1 MQPQALPRLL
11 VVDDTE
17 DNRIILNRR
26 FTRLGYEVVEAVD
39 GLSALN
45 LIAREPFDIVLLDIM
60 MPGVDG
66 LEVLRR
72 IREEHSENQLPVLM
86 VTAKSASEDVVEA
99 LLMGAND
106 YITKPVDM
114 EVAAAR
120 VEMQL
125 RRKRAEDHNR
135 FAYRELEQTL
145 TCLEDSIAQAQNK
158 SVMLA
163 DLGPEVRAPLDGL
176 LGAAKV
182 LTKVCDTPDLKK
194 MIAVIETAAQSLDV
208 LVAEAVLDEP
218 VAPIAKVRKAKT
230 VKAKVENPMVKAQAA
245 AAPLAGRIR
254 VLSAD
259 ADPAR
264 RHGVR
269 LVFAETD
276 VDIELSEAHSGAEAA
291 QMAAAQSFDL
301 ILMNVEMG
309 DGLNGIRVIRRSEP
323 EGRGRRA
330 PVLAVSRDGG
340 AAAAAIAA
348 GADLHMPMPITAAGL
363 LTALAR
369 ALSRESD
376 DLSAVA

>member
-1 MQPQALPRLL
+1 MQILPRLL

-26 FTRLGYEVVEAVD
+26 FTRLGYEVVEAED

-45 LIAREPFDIVLLDIM
+45 LIAREPFDVVLLDIM

-72 IREEHSENQLPVLM
+72 VREDHSENELPVIM

-125 RRKRAEDHNR
+125 RRKRAEDQNR
-135 FAYRELEQTL
+135 AAYRELEQTL
-145 TCLEDSIAQAQNK
+145 SCLQDSIEQAQNK
-158 SVMLA
+158 SAVLNE
-163 DLGPEVRAPLDGL
+163 LTPEVRAPLDGL

-182 LTKVCDTPDLKK
+182 LTRVCETPDLKK
-194 MIAVIETAAQSLDV
+194 MIAVIEGAARSLDR
-208 LVAEAVLDEP
+208 LAAEAQP
-218 VAPIAKVRKAKT
+218 
-230 VKAKVENPMVKAQAA
+230 QGAA
-245 AAPLAGRIR
+245 ARPRKTKAAPARPARIR

-269 LVFAETD
+269 MVFAETD
-276 VDIELSEAHSGAEAA
+276 VEVELSEAHSGAEAA
-291 QMAAAQSFDL
+291 QLAASEAFDL

-309 DGLNGIRVIRRSEP
+309 DGLNGVRVVRRREA
-323 EGRGRRA
+323 EAGLRRT
-330 PVLAVSRDGG
+330 PILAVSKDG
-340 AAAAAIAA
+340 AAAAQAVAA

-369 ALSRESD
+369 ALSRESE

>member
-26 FTRLGYEVVEAVD
+26 FTRLGYEVLEAVD

-45 LIAREPFDIVLLDIM
+45 LIAREPFDVILLDIM
-60 MPGVDG
+60 MPGIDG

-72 IREEHSENQLPVLM
+72 IREEHTENQLPVIM

-125 RRKRAEDHNR
+125 RRKRAEDHSR
-135 FAYRELEQTL
+135 AAYRELEQTL
-145 TCLEDSIAQAQNK
+145 TGLQESIEQAQNK
-158 SVMLA
+158 SAAMT

-176 LGAAKV
+176 LGAAQV

-194 MIAVIETAAQSLDV
+194 MITVIEGAAQSLDR
-208 LVAEAVLDEP
+208 LVAEATTD
-218 VAPIAKVRKAKT
+218 APAAPAKT
-230 VKAKVENPMVKAQAA
+230 RKKAPVTPS
-245 AAPLAGRIR
+245 GRIR

-269 LVFAETD
+269 MVFAETD
-276 VDIELSEAHSGAEAA
+276 VEIELSEAHSGAEAA
-291 QMAAAQSFDL
+291 QLASGQVFDL

-309 DGLNGIRVIRRSEP
+309 DGLNGVRVIRRNED
-323 EGRGRRA
+323 EAGLRRA
-330 PVLAVSRDGG
+330 PILAVSRDGG
-340 AAAAAIAA
+340 AAAQAIAA

-369 ALSRESD
+369 ALSRESE

>member
-45 LIAREPFDIVLLDIM
+45 LIEREPFDVVLLDIM
-60 MPGVDG
+60 MPGIDG

-72 IREEHSENQLPVLM
+72 VREEHSESQLPVIM

-125 RRKRAEDHNR
+125 RRKRAEDHSR
-135 FAYRELEQTL
+135 AAFRELEQTL
-145 TCLEDSIAQAQNK
+145 TALQDSVEQAQNK
-158 SVMLA
+158 QALLA
-163 DLGPEVRAPLDGL
+163 DLGPELRQPLDGL

-182 LTKVCDTPDLKK
+182 LTKVCETPDLKK
-194 MIAVIETAAQSLDV
+194 MIAVIEGAAQSLDR
-208 LVAEAVLDEP
+208 LVAETQEP
-218 VAPIAKVRKAKT
+218 APAKRT
-230 VKAKVENPMVKAQAA
+230 
-245 AAPLAGRIR
+245 AAPRERTLPSGRIR

-269 LVFAETD
+269 MVFAETD
-276 VDIELSEAHSGAEAA
+276 VEIELSEAHSGAEAA
-291 QMAAAQSFDL
+291 QLAAGQPFDL

-309 DGLNGIRVIRRSEP
+309 DGLNGIKVIRRN
-323 EGRGRRA
+323 EGGDSRRA
-330 PVLAVSRDGG
+330 PVLAVSKDG
-340 AAAAAIAA
+340 AAAAAAMQA

-369 ALSRESD
+369 ALSRESE

>member
-1 MQPQALPRLL
+1 MPRLL

-26 FTRLGYEVVEAVD
+26 FTRLGYEVVEAED

-45 LIAREPFDIVLLDIM
+45 LIGREPFDVVLLDIM
-60 MPGVDG
+60 MPGIDG

-72 IREEHSENQLPVLM
+72 VREELTENQLPVIM

-125 RRKRAEDHNR
+125 RRKRAEDHSR
-135 FAYRELEQTL
+135 AAYRELEQTL
-145 TCLEDSIAQAQNK
+145 TGLQEAIEHAENKQAAL
-158 SVMLA
+158 V

-194 MIAVIETAAQSLDV
+194 MIAVIEGAALSLDR

-218 VAPIAKVRKAKT
+218 APPVAAGKARK
-230 VKAKVENPMVKAQAA
+230 VKAGKP
-245 AAPLAGRIR
+245 GRIR

-259 ADPAR
+259 SDPAR

-269 LVFAETD
+269 LVFAEAD

-291 QMAAAQSFDL
+291 QLAGVQPYDL

-309 DGLNGIRVIRRSEP
+309 DGLNGVRVIRRREA
-323 EGRGRRA
+323 EADARRT
-330 PVLAVSRDGG
+330 PVLAVSKDG
-340 AAAAAIAA
+340 AAAAEAVAA
-348 GADLHMPMPITAAGL
+348 GADLHIAMPITAAGL

-369 ALSRESD
+369 ALSRESE

>member
-1 MQPQALPRLL
+1 MTAEAMPRLL

-26 FTRLGYEVVEAVD
+26 FSRLGYEVVEAVD

-45 LIAREPFDIVLLDIM
+45 LIAREAFDVVLLDIM
-60 MPGVDG
+60 MPGIDG

-72 IREEHSENQLPVLM
+72 VRETHTENQLPVIM

-106 YITKPVDM
+106 YVTKPVDM

-125 RRKRAEDHNR
+125 RRKRAEDHAR
-135 FAYRELEQTL
+135 AAYRELEQTL
-145 TCLEDSIAQAQNK
+145 TSLQSSIEQAQNK
-158 SVMLA
+158 QAALT

-194 MIAVIETAAQSLDV
+194 MIAVIETAAQSLDR

-218 VAPIAKVRKAKT
+218 PPARKAK
-230 VKAKVENPMVKAQAA
+230 KAKAA
-245 AAPLAGRIR
+245 AAPPPRKVS

-269 LVFAETD
+269 LVFAEAD

-291 QMAAAQSFDL
+291 QIAAGRPFDL

-309 DGLNGIRVIRRSEP
+309 DGLNGIRVIRRNEA
-323 EGRGRRA
+323 EVGQRRT
-330 PVLAVSRDGG
+330 PILAVSKDG
-340 AAAAAIAA
+340 AAAAEAVAA

>member
-1 MQPQALPRLL
+1 MTVQILPRLL

-26 FTRLGYEVVEAVD
+26 FTRLGYEVVEAED

-45 LIAREPFDIVLLDIM
+45 LIGREPFDVVLLDIM

-72 IREEHSENQLPVLM
+72 VRETLSENQLPVIM

-125 RRKRAEDHNR
+125 RRKRAEDQNR
-135 FAYRELEQTL
+135 AAYRELEQTL
-145 TCLEDSIAQAQNK
+145 ACLQDSVVQAQNR
-158 SVMLA
+158 SAVLSE
-163 DLGPEVRAPLDGL
+163 LSPEVRAPLDGL
-176 LGAAKV
+176 LGAASV
-182 LTKVCDTPDLKK
+182 LTRVCETPDLKK
-194 MIAVIETAAQSLDV
+194 MIGVIESAARSLDRLADQASPSV
-208 LVAEAVLDEP
+208 P
-218 VAPIAKVRKAKT
+218 PRGRKAKAGT
-230 VKAKVENPMVKAQAA
+230 
-245 AAPLAGRIR
+245 LGTGRIR

-269 LVFAETD
+269 MVFAETD
-276 VDIELSEAHSGAEAA
+276 VEVELSEAHSGAEAA
-291 QMAAAQSFDL
+291 QIAGGQAFDL

-309 DGLNGIRVIRRSEP
+309 DGLNGVRVIRRN
-323 EGRGRRA
+323 EGEAGPRRT
-330 PVLAVSRDGG
+330 PILAVSKDG
-340 AAAAAIAA
+340 AAAAQAIAA

-369 ALSRESD
+369 ALSRESE
-376 DLSAVA
+376 DLGAVA